1 MLYVQKNI
9 DKFLA
14 NYEYN
19 MHYFSTALVKFFLRV
34 FLINGYII
42 ELKDS
47 LKPAVKE
54 S

>member
-1 MLYVQKNI
+1 MYKKNT
-9 DKFLA
+9 DKFPA
-14 NYEYN
+14 NYEYSI
-19 MHYFSTALVKFFLRV
+19 HYFSTALVKFFLLV